1 MPQVCLVVPCFN
13 EARRL
18 DGEAFLRFL
27 AEDSR
32 ATVFFVNDGSTDAT
46 ANLLDSLRARQPD
59 RVRVVTLPGNGG
71 KAEAVRQGMRLAAE
85 SGTAPLIGYWDADL
99 STPLSELPALL
110 AAFDHARCQLAMGS
124 RLKRLG
130 SNIERRAVRHVLG
143 RVFAT
148 AASVTLGMP
157 VYDSQCGAKIFR
169 APIVEWLFAEPF
181 TSPWLFDVEILAR
194 MRDHLGRAEALG
206 AVVEVPLSTWRDVD
220 GSKMRARHMAAAPL
234 GLLKIHW
241 RYRTGR

>member
-1 MPQVCLVVPCFN
+1 MPHVCLVVPCFN

-27 AEDSR
+27 AEESGC
-32 ATVFFVNDGSTDAT
+32 TIYFVNDGSTDAT
-46 ANLLDSLRARQPD
+46 ATLLDSLRARQPD
-59 RVRVVTLPGNGG
+59 RVRVLTLPDNGG
-71 KAEAVRQGMRLAAE
+71 KAEAVRHGVRHAAE

-99 STPLSELPALL
+99 STPLSELPALV
-110 AAFDHARCQLAMGS
+110 AAFDDAACQLAIGS

-148 AASVTLGMP
+148 AASATLGMP
-157 VYDSQCGAKIFR
+157 VYDSQCGAKVFR
-169 APIVEWLFAEPF
+169 APLVEWLFAEPF

-194 MRDHLGRAEALG
+194 MRDHFGRAHVLE
-206 AVVEVPLSTWRDVD
+206 AVVEVPLSTWRDVA
-220 GSKMRARHMAAAPL
+220 GSKMRTRHMAAAPL

-241 RYRTGR
+241 RYRAGR